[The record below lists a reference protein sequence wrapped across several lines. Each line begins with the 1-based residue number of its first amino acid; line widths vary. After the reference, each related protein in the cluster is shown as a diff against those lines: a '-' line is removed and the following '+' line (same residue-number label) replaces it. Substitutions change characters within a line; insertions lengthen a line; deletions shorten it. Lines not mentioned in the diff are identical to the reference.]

1 MARPPKT
8 PKINHGGNR
17 TRMDGLDDHMLTQIL
32 FRLPNCKT
40 VLACSPVNK
49 RWCSLIS
56 DPTFSAQFTNH
67 KKKITTLLKG
77 SGSGSDHEDDEAHWN
92 LIATMQ
98 SSQQW
103 VPLITKFMFGFREL
117 SLEFLPC
124 KTCTTTVTF
133 KDLVLC
139 SNYWT
144 YQEHGRLVYY
154 ITNPITKQWV
164 ALPPCPVYKHRWEQ
178 ERIKRTALIC
188 QQPYIDSSQHYKFRV
203 VEVRNTCIDS
213 SQETLGLVVYCS
225 EIGEWK
231 EINLRVPKEEFRQLE
246 TTVVCNGIIYFKS
259 GLSLVGLDPFDV
271 NDTCDTTLEARVMP
285 PLPDFGC
292 LQESSGQLLIINSP
306 KRCSKTFVCYS
317 EDRRVIELEMEMW
330 KLDLNQ
336 ARLAWEMTFRGVCKG
351 TWKGRQL
358 QRNIALEG
366 DLIEVHPYNDKLIY
380 MFLPTKDW
388 FVLCDTQT
396 GYITP
401 LKSVHRYS
409 LSRIH
414 RLEHQWWPTSVPAL
428 VQ

>member
-17 TRMDGLDDHMLTQIL
+17 TRMDDLDDHMLTQIL
-32 FRLPNCKT
+32 VRLPNCKT

-67 KKKITTLLKG
+67 KKKNHK
-77 SGSGSDHEDDEAHWN
+77 DDEPHWD
-92 LIATMQ
+92 LITTMQ
-98 SSQQW
+98 SSEH
-103 VPLITKFMFGFREL
+103 PFIIKFMFGFREL
-117 SLEFLPC
+117 SLQFLPC

-144 YQEHGRLVYY
+144 HQEDGRLVYY

-164 ALPPCPVYKHRWEQ
+164 ALPPCPVYKHRWEL

-188 QQPYIDSSQHYKFRV
+188 QQYKFRV

-213 SQETLGLVVYCS
+213 SQETLGLFVYCS

-231 EINLRVPKEEFRQLE
+231 EIKLRVPNEEFRQLE

-285 PLPDFGC
+285 PLPDFGY
-292 LQESSGQLLIINSP
+292 LQESSGQLLVVYSP
-306 KRCSKTFVCYS
+306 KRFSKPFVFYS
-317 EDRRVIELEMEMW
+317 EDGKVIELEMVMW
-330 KLDLNQ
+330 KLDPNQ
-336 ARLAWEMTFRGVCKG
+336 ARLVWEMTFRGMCKG
-351 TWKGRQL
+351 TWKSSKL
-358 QRNIALEG
+358 HCNIGLGG

-380 MFLPTKDW
+380 MFLPTEDW

-401 LKSVHRYS
+401 LKSLCKYS
-409 LSRIH
+409 LHRIH
-414 RLEHQWWPTSVPAL
+414 RLEHQWWPTLVPAL